1 MPRSGKLPVLNLL
14 TGQKSGRLVSPIQV
28 KLGRADAR
36 RARGSAWLCK
46 ISPQSPNGVWECG
59 PKISKISTL
68 FGKETTL
75 TDFENFWR
83 FLRPTILYQC
93 FKFDVIRFIGYGVIA
108 EKPRVGKLSHIF
120 PCIL

>member
-1 MPRSGKLPVLNLL
+1 VQNFASIAK
-14 TGQKSGRLVSPIQV
+14 
-28 KLGRADAR
+28 
-36 RARGSAWLCK
+36 W
-46 ISPQSPNGVWECG
+46 GVG
-59 PKISKISTL
+59 MRPKISKISTL

-120 PCIL
+120 PCTL